1 MAFPPGTSCLSLLVW
16 LWSPGGSFLM
26 TLFFM
31 DLLLIIPW
39 CLARFRSLKRMA
51 RLQALLDPT
60 AWAMDEYAAI
70 FILWLRLRI
79 SSMDDELGAFF
90 LILKSVR
97 MNLRANL
104 ILWELVFRVTPF
116 GVMVGASRR
125 SRRPKL
131 KEKRERKD
139 MCWLWW
145 PWKWDPNP
153 STTNSDNSYLL
164 GWKRERKT
172 WALKIGSWDF
182 LLTQIGSSCCYP
194 ACKLR
199 GQKDIKTQ
207 VWHKNQQGPNT

>member
-1 MAFPPGTSCLSLLVW
+1 MAFPPGTSCLSLFAW

-79 SSMDDELGAFF
+79 SSMDVELGAFF
-90 LILKSVR
+90 LIFKSVR
-97 MNLRANL
+97 MKLRANL

-116 GVMVGASRR
+116 GVMVGASKRNRR
-125 SRRPKL
+125 LKL
-131 KEKRERKD
+131 KERMCVGRGGLGSGIQILVQLTLTIVTFWDEREREKH
-139 MCWLWW
+139 
-145 PWKWDPNP
+145 
-153 STTNSDNSYLL
+153 
-164 GWKRERKT
+164 E
-172 WALKIGSWDF
+172 
-182 LLTQIGSSCCYP
+182 
-194 ACKLR
+194 
-199 GQKDIKTQ
+199 
-207 VWHKNQQGPNT
+207 H

>member
-125 SRRPKL
+125 SRRLNWKRRE
-131 KEKRERKD
+131 KERICVDCGGLGSGIQILVQLTLTIVTFWDEREREKH
-139 MCWLWW
+139 
-145 PWKWDPNP
+145 
-153 STTNSDNSYLL
+153 
-164 GWKRERKT
+164 E
-172 WALKIGSWDF
+172 
-182 LLTQIGSSCCYP
+182 
-194 ACKLR
+194 
-199 GQKDIKTQ
+199 
-207 VWHKNQQGPNT
+207 H